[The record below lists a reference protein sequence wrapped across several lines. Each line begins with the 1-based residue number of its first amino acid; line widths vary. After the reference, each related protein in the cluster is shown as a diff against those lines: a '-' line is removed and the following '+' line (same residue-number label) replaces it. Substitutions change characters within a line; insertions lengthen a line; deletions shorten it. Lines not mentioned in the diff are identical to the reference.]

1 MFFGFESMD
10 ANNLPV
16 YAMPRMAEYLSSN
29 GPWNQLVSME
39 NIVLQVMQADRIE
52 DFNHIKVTP
61 HLVPHR
67 DEYSETVGYR
77 IQGPNRAALFI
88 PDINKWEIWDR
99 NIVDEIRSVDYAIVD
114 ASFYNGDEIPGRD
127 MAEMPHPFVVESMAL
142 FDLLPAE
149 EKAKVWFIHLNH
161 TNPLLIEGSDAY
173 RNVREQGYN
182 VAREGVRLPL

>member
-1 MFFGFESMD
+1 M
-10 ANNLPV
+10 
-16 YAMPRMAEYLSSN
+16 
-29 GPWNQLVSME
+29 
-39 NIVLQVMQADRIE
+39 
-52 DFNHIKVTP
+52 
-61 HLVPHR
+61 
-67 DEYSETVGYR
+67 GYR

-99 NIVDEIRSVDYAIVD
+99 NIVDEIRSVDYALVD
-114 ASFYNGDEIPGRD
+114 ASFYDGDEIPGRD

>member
-1 MFFGFESMD
+1 MPSQLYELERVAPDSDYTLNGVFLTHAHIGHYTGLMFFGFESMD

-16 YAMPRMAEYLSSN
+16 YECQGWPSICLVMAP
-29 GPWNQLVSME
+29 GNQLVSME

-99 NIVDEIRSVDYAIVD
+99 NIVDEIR
-114 ASFYNGDEIPGRD
+114 
-127 MAEMPHPFVVESMAL
+127 
-142 FDLLPAE
+142 
-149 EKAKVWFIHLNH
+149 
-161 TNPLLIEGSDAY
+161 
-173 RNVREQGYN
+173 
-182 VAREGVRLPL
+182 RLTSLCGCVFLQR